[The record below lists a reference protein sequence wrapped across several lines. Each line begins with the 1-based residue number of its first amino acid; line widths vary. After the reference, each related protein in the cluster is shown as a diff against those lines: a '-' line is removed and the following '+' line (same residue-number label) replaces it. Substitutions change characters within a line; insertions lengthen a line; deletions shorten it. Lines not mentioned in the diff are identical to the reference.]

1 MAAKARHA
9 LISIGPRVRKSPYF
23 AATLRHGAR
32 AFTVY
37 NHTYMPTSYTD
48 PVTEYW
54 SLVNDVTLWDVSC
67 QRQVEISG
75 PDAFDFIQYLTPRDM
90 SKCEVGQAQY
100 LLLTDEEGGIINDA
114 VMLRLEQ
121 QRFWLSP
128 GDGDVLLWATG
139 VAVNSGKDVN
149 IIDPDVSPLQ
159 LQGPKAPQVA
169 KALFGDWALQLKYY
183 WLKETTLDGIPLVVA
198 RTGWSGELGYELYLR
213 DPNLGDELWQ
223 RVMGAGKEF
232 HIAPIAPSVIR
243 SVEGRLLSYA
253 SDITRADNPYV
264 LGMDRFV
271 ELDQPGDFIGRQALE
286 NIKAAGVKRHLA
298 GVEIHG
304 EPLAEANDE
313 FWAVSDAG
321 QKMGHITRC
330 VYSPRLEKNIGFA
343 NIPIAYAAIGT
354 DLVLATPLGER
365 TATVCESPWFPAQT
379 AIPKE
384 S

>member
-1 MAAKARHA
+1 MAGKARQP

-23 AATLRHGAR
+23 DATVRSGAR

-54 SLVNDVTLWDVSC
+54 SLVNDVTVWDVSC

-75 PDAFDFIQYLTPRDM
+75 PDAIDFIQYLTPRDM

-128 GDGDVLLWATG
+128 GDGDVLLWAG
-139 VAVNSGKDVN
+139 GAAVNSGMNVN
-149 IIDPDVSPLQ
+149 IIDPGVSPLQ
-159 LQGPKAPQVA
+159 LQGPKSPQVA

-183 WLKETTLDGIPLVVA
+183 WLKETTLDGIPLLVA

-213 DPNLGDELWQ
+213 DPSFGEQLWQ
-223 RVMGAGKEF
+223 RVMDAGKKYN
-232 HIAPIAPSVIR
+232 IAAIAPSTIR
-243 SVEGRLLSYA
+243 SVEGRLLSYM

-264 LGMDRFV
+264 LGMDRLV
-271 ELDQPGDFIGRQALE
+271 DLEKPGDFIGRKALE
-286 NIKAAGVKRHLA
+286 RIKAEGVKRYLA
-298 GVEIHG
+298 GIEIHG

-313 FWAVSDAG
+313 FWQVIAAG
-321 QKMGHITRC
+321 QEIGHVTRC

-343 NIPIAYAAIGT
+343 NIPVAYADVGT
-354 DLVLATPLGER
+354 DLVLATPS
-365 TATVCESPWFPAQT
+365 CESPWFPAQIS
-379 AIPKE
+379 IPE
-384 S
+384 AA